1 MNPVTINRL
10 IAALALAVLSTTAD
24 AKHVYPRN
32 LTPVANGATFTLAE
46 SYVVSEKAATFT
58 LAAGTYVQRFEDRK
72 AIYLIGD
79 NRCVEMSVVPPKNP
93 AAAWKDTWEC
103 GIYLPKDP
111 AAGATFFFIRRTP
124 DEPHSGNG
132 LLIDAIIRAG
142 YGSFDFPMSNKND
155 LRLRGQLVEHPASDP
170 KQ

>member
-1 MNPVTINRL
+1 MNRL
-10 IAALALAVLSTTAD
+10 ILGLALALPCTTA
-24 AKHVYPRN
+24 AGKHVYPKS
-32 LTPVANGATFTLAE
+32 LTPVTDGVTYILAE

-58 LAAGTYVQRFEDRK
+58 LAAGPYVQRYEDRK

-79 NRCVEMSVVPPKNP
+79 AQCVEMSVVPPKNP
-93 AAAWKDTWEC
+93 AAAWKDTWDC

-111 AAGATFFFIRRTP
+111 TAGATFFFIRRTP

-132 LLIDAIIRAG
+132 VLIDAIIRAG

-155 LRLRGQLVEHPASDP
+155 LLLRSRLAEQPAGDP
-170 KQ
+170 QP

>member
-1 MNPVTINRL
+1 MNRL
-10 IAALALAVLSTTAD
+10 IMALALAVLSATAQ

-46 SYVVSEKAATFT
+46 DYVVSEKAATFT
-58 LAAGTYVQRFEDRK
+58 LAAGTYVQYFEDRK

-79 NRCVEMSVVPPKNP
+79 DRCVEMSVVPPGNP
-93 AAAWKDTWEC
+93 AGAWKDRWEC

-111 AAGATFFFIRRTP
+111 AAGATLFFIRRTP

-132 LLIDAIIRAG
+132 LLIDSIIRDG
-142 YGSFDFPMSNKND
+142 YGSFDFPLSNRND
-155 LRLRGQLVEHPASDP
+155 LRLRGQLAERRPADP
-170 KQ
+170 QP

>member
-1 MNPVTINRL
+1 MRRWIMAT
-10 IAALALAVLSTTAD
+10 ALALLCTAAA
-24 AKHVYPRN
+24 AKHVYPKS
-32 LTPVANGATFTLAE
+32 LTPVADGVTFVLAE

-58 LAAGTYVQRFEDRK
+58 LATGFYVQRYEDRK

-79 NRCVEMSVVPPKNP
+79 EQCVEMSVVPPKNP
-93 AAAWKDTWEC
+93 AAAWKDRWEC

-132 LLIDAIIRAG
+132 VLIDSIIRAG

-155 LRLRGQLVEHPASDP
+155 LRLRRQLVEHAPTDP

>member
-1 MNPVTINRL
+1 MHRWIMA
-10 IAALALAVLSTTAD
+10 IALALLCTAAA
-24 AKHVYPRN
+24 AKHVYPKS
-32 LTPVANGATFTLAE
+32 LTPVVDGVTFVLAE

-58 LAAGTYVQRFEDRK
+58 L
-72 AIYLIGD
+72 
-79 NRCVEMSVVPPKNP
+79 
-93 AAAWKDTWEC
+93 
-103 GIYLPKDP
+103 

-132 LLIDAIIRAG
+132 VLIDSIIRAG

-155 LRLRGQLVEHPASDP
+155 LRLRGQLVEHAPPDS

>member
-1 MNPVTINRL
+1 MNRL
-10 IAALALAVLSTTAD
+10 IVAVGLAVLSMTAH

-46 SYVVSEKAATFT
+46 NYVVSEKAATFT

-72 AIYLIGD
+72 GIYLIGD
-79 NRCVEMSVVPPKNP
+79 DRCVEMSVVPPKNP

-132 LLIDAIIRAG
+132 LLIDSIIRAG
-142 YGSFDFPMSNKND
+142 YGSFDFPMSNRND
-155 LRLRGQLVEHPASDP
+155 LRLRSQLVERLESEP
-170 KQ
+170 KT

>member
-1 MNPVTINRL
+1 MSRL
-10 IAALALAVLSTTAD
+10 ILGLVLALLCATASG
-24 AKHVYPRN
+24 KHVYPKS
-32 LTPVANGATFTLAE
+32 LTPVTNGVTYTLAE

-58 LAAGTYVQRFEDRK
+58 LAAGPYVQRYEDRK
-72 AIYLIGD
+72 AIYLIGGEQ
-79 NRCVEMSVVPPKNP
+79 CVEMSVVPPKNP
-93 AAAWKDTWEC
+93 AAAWKDKWDC

-132 LLIDAIIRAG
+132 VLIDAIIRAG

-155 LRLRGQLVEHPASDP
+155 LLLRSRLAEQPAGAQDE
-170 KQ
+170 